1 MAKKNYKTL
10 LKTITTLIF
19 DVDGVLTDSSLLVNT
34 NGDLLRKMH
43 TRDGYALRAAVDAGL
58 NICIISGGKNE
69 GVRQRLEGLGIKDVV
84 LGAHDKVKH
93 YHHLLDNIICLLN
106 RYCTWVTIFL
116 IFLS

>member
-58 NICIISGGKNE
+58 NYASF
-69 GVRQRLEGLGIKDVV
+69 LEEKM
-84 LGAHDKVKH
+84 KVFAN
-93 YHHLLDNIICLLN
+93 D
-106 RYCTWVTIFL
+106 
-116 IFLS
+116 

>member
-1 MAKKNYKTL
+1 MNYKEKL
-10 LKTITTLIF
+10 NHIKTFIF

-43 TRDGYALRAAVDAGL
+43 TRDGYALRAAVEAGL

-84 LGAHDKVKH
+84 LGAHDKVEH
-93 YHHLLDNIICLLN
+93 YHQLLDKYN
-106 RYCTWVTIFL
+106 
-116 IFLS
+116 LSSD